1 MQTMDRPCSYEP
13 SRRRRYRG
21 TAARTI
27 ASPSRSAA
35 QAGAGAPLRVHEGG
49 ELAAILERG
58 LTGVGSFGVFSC
70 TGPIHT
76 PATYPE
82 ETHPR
87 NPRV

>member
-1 MQTMDRPCSYEP
+1 MQTIGRPCWYEP
-13 SRRRRYRG
+13 SRRPRYRG
-21 TAARTI
+21 TAARTT

-35 QAGAGAPLRVHEGG
+35 QVGAGARLPVQEGN

-70 TGPIHT
+70 TGSIHT

-87 NPRV
+87 NPRA

>member
-27 ASPSRSAA
+27 ASPSHSAA
-35 QAGAGAPLRVHEGG
+35 QAGAGARLPVQEGN

-58 LTGVGSFGVFSC
+58 LIGVGSFGLFPC

-76 PATYPE
+76 PATYLD

-87 NPRV
+87 NPRA